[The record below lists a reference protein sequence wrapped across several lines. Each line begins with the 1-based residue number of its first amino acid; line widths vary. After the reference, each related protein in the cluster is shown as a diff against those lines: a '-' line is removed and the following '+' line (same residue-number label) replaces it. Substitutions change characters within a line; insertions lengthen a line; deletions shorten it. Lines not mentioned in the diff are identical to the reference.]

1 MLEIRL
7 NIINQLHPSIVQGY
21 NPSRGVKLH
30 ITSGI
35 AHLDLVARMLRQ
47 YYIGRREMMDHWGII
62 HNGYNMP
69 QHQVARIQLEEIAS
83 TRRFAALHTRLVF
96 EGTRHGMF
104 GLPHGQLVENFDSKY
119 HAEFMAALPPY
130 ERPGHN
136 SNQLYEAFRCLVIML
151 LHAPAT
157 NSHANHIISR

>member
-1 MLEIRL
+1 
-7 NIINQLHPSIVQGY
+7 
-21 NPSRGVKLH
+21 
-30 ITSGI
+30 
-35 AHLDLVARMLRQ
+35 MLRQ

-62 HNGYNMP
+62 HNGSNMS

-104 GLPHGQLVENFDSKY
+104 GLPHGRLVENFDSKY
-119 HAEFMAALPPY
+119 NAEFMAALPPY

-136 SNQLYEAFRCLVIML
+136 SDQLYEAFRCLMTWEVYVPTLEQEASWLGFWDTAYSKMPSNNNRDEIL
-151 LHAPAT
+151 RIVSLGVAWHDGGNCGTQNLP
-157 NSHANHIISR
+157 